1 MLNQTPDGPTLR
13 GACGPEPGVA
23 CRWVFEQTDSE
34 GWAGFADWLVTRPL
48 KILAILV
55 VAYLLNRLVRRLIT
69 RFAERAAGVVRSGRL
84 RRLREEKLPLLVSE
98 TNSDATQRAAARAQT
113 IGLVLRSLASGVIW
127 TFAVLYMVA
136 AAGLQLGPLLA
147 GAGIA
152 GVAIGF
158 GAQSLVKDFLAGLF
172 ILMEDQYGV
181 GDVVDL
187 GPAVGTVEEVTLRTT
202 RLRDVNGTVWHVP
215 NGEIRRVGN
224 SSQQWA
230 RSVLDLTVPYGTD
243 LEMALELLEE
253 VADEAAASVDLAD
266 DLLEAPQV
274 WGVEHVALDGVTLR
288 MVVKTRPGAQ
298 FEVTRLLRARVM
310 EAFSEAGIGMP
321 ETAQR
326 TEPTSGDG
334 SDEAAPPPPK
344 PPTPVLPTDDG
355 SVTATPSATEVA
367 RPPEERPKA
376 VTPPP
381 TDPVDPQASDH

>member
-1 MLNQTPDGPTLR
+1 MSSRAPVGPELEE
-13 GACGPEPGVA
+13 ACGEAPGVV
-23 CRWVFEQTDSE
+23 CRLVFERTDSE
-34 GWAGFADWLVTRPL
+34 GWAKFAGWLVSRPL
-48 KILAILV
+48 KILAILL
-55 VAYLLNRLVRRLIT
+55 VAYLLNRLVRRVIT
-69 RFAERAAGVVRSGRL
+69 RFAERMAGVVRSGRL
-84 RRLREEKLPLLVSE
+84 RRLREEKIPLLLSE
-98 TNSDATQRAAARAQT
+98 ANGDATQRAAARAQT

-127 TFAVLYMVA
+127 TFAVLYVVA

-230 RSVLDLTVPYGTD
+230 RSVLDLSVPYGTD
-243 LEMALELLEE
+243 LERALGVLEE
-253 VADEAAASVDLAD
+253 VADEAAASLDLAD

-298 FEVTRLLRARVM
+298 FEVTRILRARVM
-310 EAFSEAGIGMP
+310 EAFSAAGIGVP
-321 ETAQR
+321 ETTQR
-326 TEPTSGDG
+326 AEATPDDVR
-334 SDEAAPPPPK
+334 SDEAPPPAPK
-344 PPTPVLPTDDG
+344 PPAPALPTDG
-355 SVTATPSATEVA
+355 GPVTATPSPTDTTH
-367 RPPEERPKA
+367 PQDERPRTA
-376 VTPPP
+376 GPPP
-381 TDPVDPQASDH
+381 ADE

>member
-1 MLNQTPDGPTLR
+1 MPNRAPVGPELEE
-13 GACGPEPGVA
+13 ACGDAPGVA
-23 CRWVFEQTDSE
+23 CRWVFERTESE
-34 GWAGFADWLVTRPL
+34 GWAKFADWLVSRPL
-48 KILAILV
+48 KIIAILV
-55 VAYLLNRLVRRLIT
+55 VTYLLNRLVRRLIT
-69 RFAERAAGVVRSGRL
+69 RFAERMAGVVRSGRL
-84 RRLREEKLPLLVSE
+84 RRLREEKIPILLSE
-98 TNSDATQRAAARAQT
+98 ANGDATQRAAARAQT
-113 IGLVLRSLASGVIW
+113 IGLVLRSIASGVIW
-127 TFAVLYMVA
+127 TFAVLYIVA

-202 RLRDVNGTVWHVP
+202 RVRDVNGTVWHVP

-230 RSVLDLTVPYGTD
+230 RSVLDLSVPYGTD
-243 LEMALELLEE
+243 LERALEVLEE
-253 VADEAAASVDLAD
+253 VADEAAASLDLAD

-298 FEVTRLLRARVM
+298 FEVTRILRARVM
-310 EAFSEAGIGMP
+310 EAFSAAGIGMP
-321 ETAQR
+321 ETTQR
-326 TEPTSGDG
+326 AEAT
-334 SDEAAPPPPK
+334 SDEAAPAPPK
-344 PPTPVLPTDDG
+344 PPAPALPTDDG
-355 SVTATPSATEVA
+355 GVTATPSATEVA
-367 RPPEERPKA
+367 RPPDERPKPA
-376 VTPPP
+376 APPP
-381 TDPVDPQASDH
+381 SPDD